1 MKFRFM
7 RDYTGI
13 LSKNRLCQA
22 FGVSRSGLYASM
34 TRPESRRG
42 RENRLLGA
50 RLQIIHAESHETYG
64 VPRVLSELDDQGIHV
79 NHKRVERLRRLLGIK
94 LRHRKRFKPTT
105 NSKHDFPIAKNVLAR
120 NFDVAQANKVW
131 AGDITY
137 IPTKE
142 GWLYLAVVL
151 DLFSRKVVGWAM
163 SQRIDAELALD
174 ALRMAFALR
183 RPGPGLLFHSD
194 RGSVYACYDYKDL
207 LADHKARASMSRKG
221 NCWDNAVS
229 ESFFSTLKGD
239 WLDRFVFETRDD
251 AKREAFYFI
260 EAFYN
265 RRRRHSA
272 LGNLSPAAFEAAQKT
287 PMQFVH

>member
-1 MKFRFM
+1 MQ
-7 RDYTGI
+7 DYTGV
-13 LSKNRLCQA
+13 LSKVRLCKA
-22 FGVSRSGLYASM
+22 FGLSRSGLYASIS
-34 TRPESRRG
+34 RPESKRG
-42 RENRLLGA
+42 KENRLLEA
-50 RLQIIHAESHETYG
+50 QLRIIHAESHETYG

-94 LRHRKRFKPTT
+94 IRHRKRFKPTT
-105 NSKHDFPIAKNVLAR
+105 NSKHDFPISKNILAR
-120 NFDVAQANKVW
+120 NFKVAEPNKVW

-163 SQRIDAELALD
+163 SKRIDAELALD

-183 RPGPGLLFHSD
+183 RPQPGLLFHSD

-207 LADHKARASMSRKG
+207 LADHLAKPSMSRKG

-251 AKREAFYFI
+251 AQREAFYFI

-272 LGNLSPAAFEAAQKT
+272 LGNLCPVAFEAKNTTMLA
-287 PMQFVH
+287 VH

>member
-1 MKFRFM
+1 M
-7 RDYTGI
+7 
-13 LSKNRLCQA
+13 SKLRLCSA
-22 FGVSRSGLYASM
+22 FGLSRSGLYASL
-34 TRPESRRG
+34 TRPESKRTK
-42 RENRLLGA
+42 ENRLLEA
-50 RLQIIHAESHETYG
+50 RLRIIHAESHETYG
-64 VPRVLSELDDQGIHV
+64 VPRVLSELDELGIHV

-105 NSKHDFPIAKNVLAR
+105 NSKHDFPVAKNVLAR
-120 NFDVAQANKVW
+120 NFKVAEPNKVW

-142 GWLYLAVVL
+142 GWLYLAVVI

-163 SQRIDAELALD
+163 SKRIDAELALD
-174 ALRMAFALR
+174 ALRMAFSLR

-207 LADHKARASMSRKG
+207 LAEHQAKPSMSRKG

-239 WLDRFVFETRDD
+239 WLDRFTFETCDD
-251 AKREAFYFI
+251 AQREAFYFI

-272 LGNLSPAAFEAAQKT
+272 LGNICPVAFETAQKT
-287 PMQFVH
+287 TMQTVH

>member
-1 MKFRFM
+1 MAG
-7 RDYTGI
+7 YTG
-13 LSKNRLCQA
+13 LLPKLRLCKA
-22 FGVSRSGLYASM
+22 FGLSRSGLYASLS
-34 TRPESRRG
+34 RPESKRAK
-42 RENRLLGA
+42 ENRLLEA
-50 RLQIIHAESHETYG
+50 RLRIIHAESHETYG
-64 VPRVLSELDDQGIHV
+64 VPRVLSELDELGIHV

-105 NSKHDFPIAKNVLAR
+105 NSKHDFPVAKNILAR
-120 NFDVAQANKVW
+120 NFKVAEPNKVW

-142 GWLYLAVVL
+142 GWLYLAVVI

-163 SQRIDAELALD
+163 SKRIDAELALD
-174 ALRMAFALR
+174 ALRMAFSLR

-207 LADHKARASMSRKG
+207 LAEHKAKPSMSRKG

-239 WLDRFVFETRDD
+239 WLDRFTFETRDD
-251 AKREAFYFI
+251 APREAFYFI

-272 LGNLSPAAFEAAQKT
+272 LGNICPVAFETAQKT
-287 PMQFVH
+287 TMQTVH

>member
-1 MKFRFM
+1 M
-7 RDYTGI
+7 RNYTGV
-13 LSKNRLCQA
+13 LPKVRLCKA
-22 FGVSRSGLYASM
+22 FGLSRSGLYASIS
-34 TRPESRRG
+34 RPESKRG
-42 RENRLLGA
+42 RENRLLEA
-50 RLQIIHAESHETYG
+50 RLRIIHAESHETYG
-64 VPRVLSELDDQGIHV
+64 VPRVLSELDELGIHV

-105 NSKHDFPIAKNVLAR
+105 NSKHDFPVAKNILAR
-120 NFDVAQANKVW
+120 NFKVDEPNKVW

-142 GWLYLAVVL
+142 GWLYLAVVI

-163 SQRIDAELALD
+163 SKRIDAELALD
-174 ALRMAFALR
+174 ALRMAFSLR

-207 LADHKARASMSRKG
+207 LAEHQAKPSMSRKG

-239 WLDRFVFETRDD
+239 WLDRFTFETRDD
-251 AKREAFYFI
+251 AQREAFYFI

-272 LGNLSPAAFEAAQKT
+272 LGNVCPVAFETAQKT
-287 PMQFVH
+287 TMQTVH

>member
-1 MKFRFM
+1 M
-7 RDYTGI
+7 RDYTGV
-13 LSKNRLCQA
+13 LSKVRLCKA
-22 FGVSRSGLYASM
+22 FGLSRSGLYASIS
-34 TRPESRRG
+34 RPESKRAK
-42 RENRLLGA
+42 ENRLLEA
-50 RLQIIHAESHETYG
+50 RLRIIHAESHETYG
-64 VPRVLSELDDQGIHV
+64 VPRVLSELDDLGIHV
-79 NHKRVERLRRLLGIK
+79 NHKRVERLRHRLGIK
-94 LRHRKRFKPTT
+94 VRHRKRFKPTT
-105 NSKHDFPIAKNVLAR
+105 NSKHDFPVSKNILAR
-120 NFDVAQANKVW
+120 NFEVAEPNTVW

-137 IPTKE
+137 IPTRE

-163 SQRIDAELALD
+163 SHRIDAELALD

-207 LADHKARASMSRKG
+207 LAEHEARPSMSRKG

-239 WLDRFVFETRDD
+239 WLDRFAFETRDD

-272 LGNLSPAAFEAAQKT
+272 LGNLCPVAFEAKNTTMLA
-287 PMQFVH
+287 VH

>member
-1 MKFRFM
+1 M
-7 RDYTGI
+7 RDYTGV
-13 LSKNRLCQA
+13 LSKVRLCKA
-22 FGVSRSGLYASM
+22 FSLSRSGLYASIS
-34 TRPESRRG
+34 RPESKRG
-42 RENRLLGA
+42 KENRLLEA
-50 RLQIIHAESHETYG
+50 RLRIIHAESHETYG
-64 VPRVLSELDDQGIHV
+64 VPRVLSELEDLGIHV
-79 NHKRVERLRRLLGIK
+79 NHKRVERIRRLLGIK
-94 LRHRKRFKPTT
+94 IRHRKRFKPTT
-105 NSKHDFPIAKNVLAR
+105 NSKHDFPVSKNILAR
-120 NFDVAQANKVW
+120 NFKVAEPNKVW

-163 SQRIDAELALD
+163 SKRIDAELALD
-174 ALRMAFALR
+174 ALRMAFSLR

-194 RGSVYACYDYKDL
+194 RGSVYACYDFKDL
-207 LADHKARASMSRKG
+207 LADHLAKPSMSRKG

-239 WLDRFVFETRDD
+239 WLDRFAFETRDD
-251 AKREAFYFI
+251 AQREAFYFI

-272 LGNLSPAAFEAAQKT
+272 LGNLCPVAFEAKNTTMLA
-287 PMQFVH
+287 VH

>member
-1 MKFRFM
+1 M
-7 RDYTGI
+7 RDYTGV
-13 LSKNRLCQA
+13 LSKVRLCKA
-22 FGVSRSGLYASM
+22 FGLSRSGLYASIS
-34 TRPESRRG
+34 RPESKRG
-42 RENRLLGA
+42 KENRLLEA
-50 RLQIIHAESHETYG
+50 RLRIIHAESHETYG
-64 VPRVLSELDDQGIHV
+64 VPRVLSELDDLGIHV

-94 LRHRKRFKPTT
+94 IRHRKRFKPTT
-105 NSKHDFPIAKNVLAR
+105 NSKHDFPVSKNILAR
-120 NFDVAQANKVW
+120 NFEVAEPNKVW

-137 IPTKE
+137 IPTRE
-142 GWLYLAVVL
+142 GWLYLAVVI

-207 LADHKARASMSRKG
+207 LAEHEARPSMSRKG

-239 WLDRFVFETRDD
+239 WLDRFAFETRDD
-251 AKREAFYFI
+251 AKREVFYFI

-272 LGNLSPAAFEAAQKT
+272 LGNLCPVAFEAQNTTMLA
-287 PMQFVH
+287 VH

>member
-1 MKFRFM
+1 MKFRFI
-7 RDYTGI
+7 RDFAGRM
-13 LSKNRLCQA
+13 SRVRLCQA

-34 TRPESRRG
+34 GRPESQRG
-42 RENRLLGA
+42 RENRILAA

-64 VPRVLSELDDQGIHV
+64 LPRVMAELSDLGVHV
-79 NHKRVERLRRLLGIK
+79 NHKRVERLRRQNGLK
-94 LRHRKRFKPTT
+94 ARVRKRFKPTT
-105 NSKHDFPIAKNVLAR
+105 NSKHDFPIAENVLDR
-120 NFDVAQANKVW
+120 NFEVAEANKVW

-137 IPTKE
+137 IPTRE

-163 SQRIDAELALD
+163 SRRIDAELALD
-174 ALRMAFALR
+174 ALRMAFKLR
-183 RPGPGLLFHSD
+183 KPKPGLLFHSD

-207 LADHKARASMSRKG
+207 LAEYLARPSMSRKG

-239 WLDRFVFETRDD
+239 WLDRFAFETRSD
-251 AKREAFYFI
+251 AEQQAFYFI

-272 LGNLSPAAFEAAQKT
+272 LGYLSPVAFEAANKAT
-287 PMQFVH
+287 MQAVH

>member
-1 MKFRFM
+1 M
-7 RDYTGI
+7 RHYTGV
-13 LSKNRLCQA
+13 LSKVRLCKA
-22 FGVSRSGLYASM
+22 FGLSRSGLYASM
-34 TRPESRRG
+34 SRPESKRG
-42 RENRLLGA
+42 RENRLLEA
-50 RLQIIHAESHETYG
+50 RLRIIHAESHETYG
-64 VPRVLSELDDQGIHV
+64 VPRVLSELDELGIHV

-105 NSKHDFPIAKNVLAR
+105 NSKHDFPVAKNVLAR
-120 NFDVAQANKVW
+120 NFKVDEPNKVW

-163 SQRIDAELALD
+163 SKRIDAELALD

-207 LADHKARASMSRKG
+207 LAEHKARPSMSRKG

-239 WLDRFVFETRDD
+239 WLDRFAFETRDD
-251 AKREAFYFI
+251 AQREAFYFI

-272 LGNLSPAAFEAAQKT
+272 LGNLCPVAFEAAQKT
-287 PMQFVH
+287 TTQTVH